1 MAAHIV
7 HCPVCGSVRAS
18 QSPVDSVCS
27 AACAAKLHTGQARG
41 DVGPDYGQP
50 THKTTK
56 GKPARGSGGG
66 GGGGKSK
73 PGCDLVLAIPAVVA
87 AFVLVRRTRR

>member
-18 QSPVDSVCS
+18 QSPMDSPCS
-27 AACAAKLHTGQARG
+27 AACAAKQRIGSAKG

-56 GKPARGSGGG
+56 GSGPSSK
-66 GGGGKSK
+66 GGGKSK
-73 PGCDLVLAIPAVVA
+73 PGCDLVLAVPAVAVA
-87 AFVLVRRTRR
+87 ALVVLLKRRS